1 MSDSP
6 ATPQPDDRVTAL
18 WELHFRDPD
27 PAFAQAQAL
36 LSEPANVDAR
46 TRAWCELTIAF
57 HHLFFTSQPLEAKH
71 WIAAATAL
79 MVSEFFTTAIMT
91 ILLGGMA
98 FDGRSITVVVK
109 TLLVCLGVTLLDWYL
124 RPMGWGRLGIDASV
138 YIIAVFAIGAVNIR
152 ETIRQIRRMTPQASG
167 A

>member
-46 TRAWCELTIAF
+46 TCAWCELTIAF
-57 HHLFFTSQPLEAKH
+57 HHLFFTSQPLEAKQ
-71 WIAAATAL
+71 WIAAATGSFAKIGEPRGAL
-79 MVSEFFTTAIMT
+79 LAEIAAARLAIVERSP
-91 ILLGGMA
+91 IAARDRLLA
-98 FDGRSITVVVK
+98 
-109 TLLVCLGVTLLDWYL
+109 L
-124 RPMGWGRLGIDASV
+124 
-138 YIIAVFAIGAVNIR
+138 
-152 ETIRQIRRMTPQASG
+152 
-167 A
+167 